1 MSFERMKAEGE
12 RMKVE
17 RHRLPST
24 GYHLLAVL
32 VSLLCLLPL
41 LWMVAASLR
50 QTGTPLPRTLDI
62 FPWPPAWE
70 NYVRIFQIVPLGRYL
85 LNSLIVTGLAVPL
98 TLLTASLAGFGMSQL
113 PRKARARLLVLSI
126 LLQMVPVTALW
137 LTRFL
142 LLAWIGLT
150 NSHFALIAPALM
162 GASPLFILLFYWSF
176 RRVPLEQYESARLDG
191 ASPIS
196 TWRLIGLPQARPA
209 LLAVGLLAFLFFWND
224 FINPLLYL
232 KSTRL
237 YTLPVGL
244 MQLQELDKT
253 NWPLLMAA
261 SVLVT
266 LPPVGV
272 FLWLQ
277 HALLGEGI
285 YSES

>member
-1 MSFERMKAEGE
+1 MNFK
-12 RMKVE
+12 
-17 RHRLPST
+17 RLPATRLRLS
-24 GYHLLAVL
+24 GYHLLAGML
-32 VSLLCLLPL
+32 SLLFLLPL
-41 LWMVAASLR
+41 LWMVGASLR
-50 QTGTPLPRTLDI
+50 QTGVPLPRTLDI
-62 FPWPPAWE
+62 FPWPPVWQ
-70 NYVRIFQIVPLGRYL
+70 NYSRIFEILPLGRYL
-85 LNSLIVTGLAVPL
+85 LNSLFIVALSVPL
-98 TLLTASLAGFGMSQL
+98 TLLTASWAGFAMSQL
-113 PRKARARLLVLSI
+113 PRRARSRLLVLSI

-142 LLAWIGLT
+142 LFSWVGLT

-162 GASPLFILLFYWSF
+162 GASPLFVLLFYWSF
-176 RRVPLEQYESARLDG
+176 RRIPAEQYESARLDG
-191 ASPIS
+191 ATPLVS
-196 TWRLIGLPQARPA
+196 WRLIGLPQVRPA

-261 SVLVT
+261 STLVT
-266 LPPVGV
+266 LPPVAV

-277 HALLGEGI
+277 RALLGEQNLM
-285 YSES
+285 EH

>member
-1 MSFERMKAEGE
+1 MMRSKPRPQA
-12 RMKVE
+12 
-17 RHRLPST
+17 RLRAS
-24 GYHLLAVL
+24 GYHLLAGL
-32 VSLLCLLPL
+32 VSLLALLPL
-41 LWMVAASLR
+41 LWMLAASLR
-50 QTGTPLPRTLDI
+50 QTGLPLPRTLDI

-70 NYVRIFQIVPLGRYL
+70 NYARIFEIVPLGRYL
-85 LNSLIVTGLAVPL
+85 LNSLLVVGLAVPL
-98 TLLTASLAGFGMSQL
+98 TLLAASWAGFGMSQL
-113 PRKARARLLVLSI
+113 PRKQRSRLLVLSI

-142 LLAWIGLT
+142 LFSWIGLT
-150 NSHFALIAPALM
+150 NSHLALIAPALM
-162 GASPLFILLFYWSF
+162 GASPLFVLLFYWSF
-176 RRVPLEQYESARLDG
+176 RRVPAEQYESARLDG
-191 ASPIS
+191 ATPL
-196 TWRLIGLPQARPA
+196 TAWRLIGLPQARPA

-261 SVLVT
+261 SALVA
-266 LPPVGV
+266 LPPVGA

-277 HALLGEGI
+277 RALLGESI
-285 YSES
+285 HSET

>member
-1 MSFERMKAEGE
+1 MRSKR
-12 RMKVE
+12 
-17 RHRLPST
+17 RLRPAWLVNAS

-32 VSLLCLLPL
+32 ISLLCLLPL
-41 LWMVAASLR
+41 VWMLAASLR
-50 QTGTPLPRTLDI
+50 QTGQPLPRTLEI
-62 FPWPPAWE
+62 FAWPPAWQ
-70 NYVRIFQIVPLGRYL
+70 NYARIFELLPLGRYL
-85 LNSLIVTGLAVPL
+85 LNSLFVVGVSVPL
-98 TLLTASLAGFGMSQL
+98 TLLTASLAGYGMSQL
-113 PRKARARLLVLSI
+113 PRRQRGRLLVLSI

-142 LLAWIGLT
+142 LFSWIGLT
-150 NSHFALIAPALM
+150 NSHLALIAPALM
-162 GASPLFILLFYWSF
+162 GASPLFVLLFYWSF
-176 RRVPLEQYESARLDG
+176 RRLPAEQIESARLDG
-191 ASPIS
+191 ASPWQA
-196 TWRLIGLPQARPA
+196 WRLIALPQVRPA
-209 LLAVGLLAFLFFWND
+209 LLAVGLLAFLMFWND

-261 SVLVT
+261 SALVT

-277 HALLGEGI
+277 KALLGEAG
-285 YSES
+285 YLKQ

>member
-1 MSFERMKAEGE
+1 MSSKPRPQTWLRA
-12 RMKVE
+12 
-17 RHRLPST
+17 S
-24 GYHLLAVL
+24 GYHLLAGL
-32 VSLLCLLPL
+32 VSLLALLPL
-41 LWMVAASLR
+41 LWMLGASLR

-70 NYVRIFQIVPLGRYL
+70 NYARIFEIVPLGRYL
-85 LNSLIVTGLAVPL
+85 LNSLLVVGLAVPL
-98 TLLTASLAGFGMSQL
+98 TLLTASWAGFGMSQL
-113 PRKARARLLVLSI
+113 PRKQRSRLLVLSI

-142 LLAWIGLT
+142 LFSWIGLT
-150 NSHFALIAPALM
+150 NSHLALIAPALM
-162 GASPLFILLFYWSF
+162 GASPLFVLLFYWSF
-176 RRVPLEQYESARLDG
+176 RRVPAEQYESARLDG
-191 ASPIS
+191 ATPLAS
-196 TWRLIGLPQARPA
+196 WRYIGLPQARPA

-261 SVLVT
+261 SALVT
-266 LPPVGV
+266 LPAVIV

-277 HALLGEGI
+277 RALLGESTQ
-285 YSES
+285 SET

>member
-1 MSFERMKAEGE
+1 MRSKPRPQA
-12 RMKVE
+12 
-17 RHRLPST
+17 RLRAS
-24 GYHLLAVL
+24 GYHLLAGL
-32 VSLLCLLPL
+32 VSLLALLPL
-41 LWMVAASLR
+41 LWMLAASLR
-50 QTGTPLPRTLDI
+50 QTGLPLPRTLDI

-70 NYVRIFQIVPLGRYL
+70 NYARIFEIVPLGRYL
-85 LNSLIVTGLAVPL
+85 LNSLLVVGLAVPL
-98 TLLTASLAGFGMSQL
+98 TLLAASWAGFGMSQL
-113 PRKARARLLVLSI
+113 PRKQRSRLLVLSI

-142 LLAWIGLT
+142 LFSWIGLT
-150 NSHFALIAPALM
+150 NSHLALIAPALM
-162 GASPLFILLFYWSF
+162 GASPLFVLLFYWSF
-176 RRVPLEQYESARLDG
+176 RRVPAEQYESARLDG
-191 ASPIS
+191 ATPLAS
-196 TWRLIGLPQARPA
+196 WRHIGLPQARPA

-261 SVLVT
+261 SALVT
-266 LPPVGV
+266 LPAIAV

-277 HALLGEGI
+277 RALLGEPVH
-285 YSES
+285 SET

>member
-1 MSFERMKAEGE
+1 MRSNPRPRGVLRA
-12 RMKVE
+12 
-17 RHRLPST
+17 S
-24 GYHLLAVL
+24 GYHLLAGF

-41 LWMVAASLR
+41 AWMVAASLR

-62 FPWPPAWE
+62 LPWPPAWE
-70 NYVRIFQIVPLGRYL
+70 NYVRIFDIVPMGRYL
-85 LNSLIVTGLAVPL
+85 LNSLFVVAIAVPL

-113 PRKARARLLVLSI
+113 PRKLRTRLLVLSI

-142 LLAWIGLT
+142 LFSWAGLS

-162 GASPLFILLFYWSF
+162 GASPLFVLLFYWSF

-191 ASPIS
+191 ATPLTS
-196 TWRLIGLPQARPA
+196 WWLVGLPQARPA

-261 SVLVT
+261 SALVA
-266 LPPVGV
+266 LPPVGA

-277 HALLGEGI
+277 RALLGESI
-285 YSES
+285 HSET

>member
-1 MSFERMKAEGE
+1 MSSKR
-12 RMKVE
+12 RSP
-17 RHRLPST
+17 RHIFTAS

-41 LWMVAASLR
+41 LWMLAASLR

-62 FPWPPAWE
+62 LPWPPAWE
-70 NYVRIFQIVPLGRYL
+70 NYVRIFEIVPLGRYL
-85 LNSLIVTGLAVPL
+85 LNSLFVVALAVPL

-113 PRKARARLLVLSI
+113 PRKARTRLLVLSI

-142 LLAWIGLT
+142 LFSWIGLT

-162 GASPLFILLFYWSF
+162 GASPLFVLLFYWAF

-191 ASPIS
+191 ATPL
-196 TWRLIGLPQARPA
+196 TAWRLVGLPQVRPA
-209 LLAVGLLAFLFFWND
+209 LLAVTLLAFLFFWND

-261 SVLVT
+261 SALVT

-277 HALLGEGI
+277 RALLGEPIHG
-285 YSES
+285 ET

>member
-1 MSFERMKAEGE
+1 MMRSKPRPQA
-12 RMKVE
+12 
-17 RHRLPST
+17 RLRAS
-24 GYHLLAVL
+24 GYHLLAGL
-32 VSLLCLLPL
+32 VSLLALLPL
-41 LWMVAASLR
+41 LWMLAASLR
-50 QTGTPLPRTLDI
+50 QTGLPLPRTLDI

-70 NYVRIFQIVPLGRYL
+70 NYARIFEIVPLGRYL
-85 LNSLIVTGLAVPL
+85 LNSLLVVGLAVPL
-98 TLLTASLAGFGMSQL
+98 TLLAASWAGFGMSQL
-113 PRKARARLLVLSI
+113 PRKQRSRLLVLSI

-142 LLAWIGLT
+142 LFSWIGLT
-150 NSHFALIAPALM
+150 NSHLALIAPALM
-162 GASPLFILLFYWSF
+162 GASPLFVLLFYWSF
-176 RRVPLEQYESARLDG
+176 RRVPAEQYESARLDG
-191 ASPIS
+191 ATPLAS
-196 TWRLIGLPQARPA
+196 WRHIGLPQARPA

-261 SVLVT
+261 SALVT
-266 LPPVGV
+266 LPAIAV

-277 HALLGEGI
+277 RALLGEPVH
-285 YSES
+285 SET

>member
-1 MSFERMKAEGE
+1 MRTVFNAS
-12 RMKVE
+12 
-17 RHRLPST
+17 
-24 GYHLLAVL
+24 GYHLAAALI
-32 VSLLCLLPL
+32 SLLCLLPL
-41 LWMVAASLR
+41 LWMLAAALR

-70 NYVRIFQIVPLGRYL
+70 NYARIFEIVPLGRYL
-85 LNSLIVTGLAVPL
+85 LNSIFVVALAVPL
-98 TLLTASLAGFGMSQL
+98 TLLTASWAGFGMSQL
-113 PRKARARLLVLSI
+113 PRRLRTRLLVLSI

-142 LLAWIGLT
+142 LFSWIGLT
-150 NSHFALIAPALM
+150 NSHLALIAPALM
-162 GASPLFILLFYWSF
+162 GASPLFVLLFYWSF
-176 RRVPLEQYESARLDG
+176 RRVPLEQYESARMDG
-191 ASPIS
+191 ATPI
-196 TWRLIGLPQARPA
+196 TLWRLIGLPQARPA
-209 LLAVGLLAFLFFWND
+209 LLAVGLLAFLLFWND

-261 SVLVT
+261 SALVT
-266 LPPVGV
+266 LPAVVV

-277 HALLGEGI
+277 RALLGEAVQ
-285 YSES
+285 SET

>member
-1 MSFERMKAEGE
+1 MSSKPRPQTWLRA
-12 RMKVE
+12 
-17 RHRLPST
+17 S
-24 GYHLLAVL
+24 GYHLLAGL
-32 VSLLCLLPL
+32 VSLLALLPL
-41 LWMVAASLR
+41 LWMLAASLR

-70 NYVRIFQIVPLGRYL
+70 NYDRIFEIVPLGRYL
-85 LNSLIVTGLAVPL
+85 LNSLLVVGLAVPL
-98 TLLTASLAGFGMSQL
+98 TLLTASWAGFGMSQL
-113 PRKARARLLVLSI
+113 PRKQRSRLLVLSI

-142 LLAWIGLT
+142 LFSWIGLT

-162 GASPLFILLFYWSF
+162 GASPLFVLLFYWSF
-176 RRVPLEQYESARLDG
+176 RRVPAEQYESARLDG
-191 ASPIS
+191 ATPLAS
-196 TWRLIGLPQARPA
+196 WWYIGLPQARPA

-244 MQLQELDKT
+244 MQLAELDKT

-261 SVLVT
+261 SALVT
-266 LPPVGV
+266 LPAVIV

-277 HALLGEGI
+277 RALLGEPVH
-285 YSES
+285 SET

>member
-1 MSFERMKAEGE
+1 MSSKRPSP
-12 RMKVE
+12 R
-17 RHRLPST
+17 RLFTAS
-24 GYHLLAVL
+24 GYHLLAGL

-41 LWMVAASLR
+41 LWMLAASLR

-62 FPWPPAWE
+62 LPWPPAWE
-70 NYVRIFQIVPLGRYL
+70 NYVRIFHIVPLGRYL
-85 LNSLIVTGLAVPL
+85 LNSLFVVALAVPL

-113 PRKARARLLVLSI
+113 PRKARTRLLVLSI

-142 LLAWIGLT
+142 LFSWIGLT

-162 GASPLFILLFYWSF
+162 GASPLFVLLFYWAF
-176 RRVPLEQYESARLDG
+176 RRIPLEQYESARLDG
-191 ASPIS
+191 ATPL
-196 TWRLIGLPQARPA
+196 TAWRLVGLPQVRPA

-261 SVLVT
+261 SALVT

-277 HALLGEGI
+277 RALLGEPIHG
-285 YSES
+285 ET